1 MAKKVVLIM
10 EYGNGGY
17 SCYNDEPIG
26 KYAVIDG
33 DGATAE
39 EAKADFMKALEECRQ
54 ASPKDKDI
62 NQDMEFTYKYDIQA
76 FFKEFSFLN
85 ATDIA
90 RRAGINPSLM
100 RQYTSGV
107 KNAGEKTYNKL
118 NACLNNI
125 KTDLQAAVF

>member
-1 MAKKVVLIM
+1 MAKKIVLII

-33 DGATAE
+33 DGQTPE

-54 ASPKDKDI
+54 TSPEDGDI
-62 NQDMEFTYKYDIQA
+62 NQDFEFEYKYDIQA

-107 KNAGEKTYNKL
+107 KTAGEQTYGKL
-118 NACLNNI
+118 NACLNKI
-125 KTDLQAAVF
+125 KSNLQAAVF

>member
-1 MAKKVVLIM
+1 MAKKVVLIL

-17 SCYNDEPIG
+17 SCYNDDPIG

-39 EAKADFMKALEECRQ
+39 EAKADFMRALEECRQ
-54 ASPKDKDI
+54 AFPEDKDI

-107 KNAGEKTYNKL
+107 KKAGEKTYNKL
-118 NACLNNI
+118 NACLSNI
-125 KTDLQAAVF
+125 KNDLQAAVF

>member
-1 MAKKVVLIM
+1 MAKKVVLIL

-17 SCYNDEPIG
+17 SCYNDDPIG

-39 EAKADFMKALEECRQ
+39 EAKADFMRALEECRQ
-54 ASPKDKDI
+54 VSPEDKDI

-107 KNAGEKTYNKL
+107 KSAGEKTYNKL
-118 NACLNNI
+118 NACLSNI
-125 KTDLQAAVF
+125 KNDLQAAVF

>member
-1 MAKKVVLIM
+1 MAKKVVLIL

-17 SCYNDEPIG
+17 SCYNDDPIG

-39 EAKADFMKALEECRQ
+39 EARADFMRALEECRQ
-54 ASPKDKDI
+54 ASPEDKDI
-62 NQDMEFTYKYDIQA
+62 NLDMEFTYKYDIQA

-107 KNAGEKTYNKL
+107 KKAGEKTYNKL
-118 NACLNNI
+118 NACLSNI
-125 KTDLQAAVF
+125 KNDLQAAVF

>member
-1 MAKKVVLIM
+1 MDKKVVLIL

-17 SCYNDEPIG
+17 SCYNDDPIG

-39 EAKADFMKALEECRQ
+39 EAKADFMRALEECRQ
-54 ASPKDKDI
+54 ASPEDKDI
-62 NQDMEFTYKYDIQA
+62 NLDMEFTYKYDIQA

-107 KNAGEKTYNKL
+107 KKAGEKTYNKL
-118 NACLNNI
+118 NACLSNI
-125 KTDLQAAVF
+125 KNDLQAAVF

>member
-1 MAKKVVLIM
+1 MTKKVVLIL

-17 SCYNDEPIG
+17 SCYNDDPIG

-39 EAKADFMKALEECRQ
+39 EAKADFMRALEECRQ
-54 ASPKDKDI
+54 ASPEDKDI
-62 NQDMEFTYKYDIQA
+62 NLDMEFTYKYDIQA

-107 KNAGEKTYNKL
+107 KKAGEKTYNKL
-118 NACLNNI
+118 NACLSNI
-125 KTDLQAAVF
+125 KNDLQAAVF

>member
-1 MAKKVVLIM
+1 MTKKVVLIL

-17 SCYNDEPIG
+17 SCYNDDPIG

-39 EAKADFMKALEECRQ
+39 EAKADFMRALEECRQ
-54 ASPKDKDI
+54 ASPEDNDI

-107 KNAGEKTYNKL
+107 KKAGEKTYNKL
-118 NACLNNI
+118 NACLSNI
-125 KTDLQAAVF
+125 KNDLQAAVF

>member
-1 MAKKVVLIM
+1 MAKKVVLIL
-10 EYGNGGY
+10 EYDNGGY
-17 SCYNDEPIG
+17 SCYNDDPIG

-39 EAKADFMKALEECRQ
+39 EAKADFMRALEECRQ
-54 ASPKDKDI
+54 ASPEDKDI
-62 NQDMEFTYKYDIQA
+62 NLDMEFTYKYDIQA

-107 KNAGEKTYNKL
+107 KKAGEKTYNKL
-118 NACLNNI
+118 NACLSNI
-125 KTDLQAAVF
+125 KNDLQAAVF

>member
-1 MAKKVVLIM
+1 MTKKVVLFL

-17 SCYNDEPIG
+17 SCYNDDPIG

-39 EAKADFMKALEECRQ
+39 EAKADFMRALEECRQ
-54 ASPKDKDI
+54 ASPEDKYI

-107 KNAGEKTYNKL
+107 KKAGEKTYNKL
-118 NACLNNI
+118 NACLSNI
-125 KTDLQAAVF
+125 KNDLQAAVF